1 MLMGQTCFVNGLIDK
16 KIRTQLQISMDDGPS
31 MKVVIDKALVC
42 ETHFKSNIHFTKPF
56 KPQIRV
62 KR

>member
-1 MLMGQTCFVNGLIDK
+1 MGQTCFVNGLIDE
-16 KIRTQLQISMDDGPS
+16 KIKTQLQIFMDGGPS
-31 MKVVIDKALVC
+31 MKEVIDKALVC